1 MLAQIHRNKRSA
13 VLVSVL
19 FVALLVY
26 TWHSLNLE
34 SLLPAPLLH
43 GGHKQVPIV
52 AARMHEVTCPG
63 PIGEQ
68 IPSKR
73 IPLVRGRNV
82 SSTTHGQTLSVPK
95 VVVLIFYGRRNTV
108 SILDCYLKASL
119 LGEALCS
126 CVLEFL
132 PSFGVSAC
140 LKPLL
145 LKDLR
150 CRFCIR
156 NLVSNGGLIDE
167 VIWLRRTEKEED
179 LEFLQKLLDSESRY
193 SKRDVDRT
201 EASGFASAY
210 DGMDDD
216 TLYIKI
222 DDDVVF
228 IDDDTILSMICTKL
242 THPEYYIVSANVV
255 NQPMISW
262 LHWNLG
268 AVLPYLPD
276 TTNPYP
282 KLKPGER
289 VDWRASTLPNYE
301 GHEELDML
309 EWKSPDQKKHR
320 WLPIRNRTDHVLDG
334 TPIVH
339 TEYHAF
345 GKGLG
350 HWQIG
355 AQQHYSFFENLENK
369 QLHKYKFNIW
379 DFQLKR
385 LGIQFMVVLGKDIN
399 GAKPIG
405 QDDEQHFSV
414 TMPEKTGRAA
424 VADGRAIVAHYSFGP
439 QSEQLPTTDIL
450 DRYRSYAAEQICRKP
465 MLWSPEDEVPKQ
477 PL

>member
-1 MLAQIHRNKRSA
+1 MLAQIHRNKRNA

-108 SILDCYLKASL
+108 SILDCYLK
-119 LGEALCS
+119 
-126 CVLEFL
+126 
-132 PSFGVSAC
+132 
-140 LKPLL
+140 
-145 LKDLR
+145 
-150 CRFCIR
+150 R

-228 IDDDTILSMICTKL
+228 IDDDAILSMICTKL

-282 KLKPGER
+282 TLKPGER
-289 VDWRASTLPNYE
+289 VDWRASTLPDYE
-301 GHEELDML
+301 GHEEIDML
-309 EWKSPDQKKHR
+309 EWKSPDQKQHR

-450 DRYRSYAAEQICRKP
+450 DRYRSYAAEKICQKP

-477 PL
+477 PLS

>member
-13 VLVSVL
+13 ALASVL

-43 GGHKQVPIV
+43 GGTHKQVPFV

-68 IPSKR
+68 LPSKR
-73 IPLVRGRNV
+73 IPVVRGRNV
-82 SSTTHGQTLSVPK
+82 SSTTHGETLSVPK
-95 VVVLIFYGRRNTV
+95 VVVLIFYGRRSTV
-108 SILDCYLKASL
+108 SILDCYLK
-119 LGEALCS
+119 
-126 CVLEFL
+126 
-132 PSFGVSAC
+132 
-140 LKPLL
+140 
-145 LKDLR
+145 
-150 CRFCIR
+150 R

-167 VIWLRRTEKEED
+167 VIWLRRTEAKLD
-179 LEFLQKLLDSESRY
+179 LDFLQKLLDSETRY

-201 EASGFASAY
+201 DANGFASAY
-210 DGMDDD
+210 EGMDDD
-216 TLYIKI
+216 TLYLKI

-228 IDDDTILSMICTKL
+228 IDDNALLSLICTKL

-276 TTNPYP
+276 TKNPYP
-282 KLKPGER
+282 ELKDGEQ
-289 VDWRASTLPNYE
+289 VDWRASSLPDYDGPEDLNI
-301 GHEELDML
+301 L
-309 EWKSPDQKKHR
+309 EWSSPDKKKHR
-320 WLPIRNRTDHVLDG
+320 WLPMRNRTDHVLTG
-334 TPIVH
+334 TPIVN
-339 TEYHAF
+339 TQYDAF

-350 HWQIG
+350 HWQIA

-369 QLHKYKFNIW
+369 ELHKYKFNVW

-385 LGIQFMVVLGKDIN
+385 LGIQFMAVMGRDIN

-414 TMPEKTGRAA
+414 TMPEKTGRGA

-439 QSEQLPTTDIL
+439 QSEHLPTTDIL
-450 DRYRSYAAEQICRKP
+450 ERYRSYAAENVCLKP
-465 MLWSPEDEVPKQ
+465 MLWSPEDEVTKQ
-477 PL
+477 LLS